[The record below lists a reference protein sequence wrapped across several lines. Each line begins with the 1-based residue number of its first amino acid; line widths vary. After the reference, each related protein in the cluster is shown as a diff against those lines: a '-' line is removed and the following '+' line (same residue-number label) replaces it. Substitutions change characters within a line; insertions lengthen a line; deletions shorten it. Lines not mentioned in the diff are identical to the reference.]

1 MWVLAL
7 AWMPILTDE
16 DDEAQLI
23 HTRNQMELS
32 SLDSKSR
39 CMEES
44 GEDDGVL
51 HDVDITMS
59 AGGVAEGN

>member
-7 AWMPILTDE
+7 AWMPILNDE
-16 DDEAQLI
+16 DDRAQLI

-32 SLDSKSR
+32 SLDSVSR
-39 CMEES
+39 CMEDS

-51 HDVDITMS
+51 HDVDITIS
-59 AGGVAEGN
+59 AGSVAEGN